1 MREQRWEDDRANQ
14 LLDAARVILEA
25 AGGWQ
30 GLEDDDDDDP
40 ARLLRFTELY
50 FSEGMRL
57 KVWPYVDQM
66 NRGIEV
72 GDLEDLRLGVLGLL
86 NAWCELSD
94 EDLSGRCPR
103 FRVGLPPVPEG
114 KGTDSS
120 CSTWTPSSLY
130 STLRS
135 TTSARPARQ
144 G

>member
-14 LLDAARVILEA
+14 LLDAARVVLEA

-72 GDLEDLRLGVLGLL
+72 GDFEDLRLGVLGLL
-86 NAWCELSD
+86 RIILCAD
-94 EDLSGRCPR
+94 TGP
-103 FRVGLPPVPEG
+103 
-114 KGTDSS
+114 
-120 CSTWTPSSLY
+120 
-130 STLRS
+130 
-135 TTSARPARQ
+135 Q
-144 G
+144 

>member
-1 MREQRWEDDRANQ
+1 MLTPLANASSIHRRPSVKWPCIHQ
-14 LLDAARVILEA
+14 NSHSDHPILATDCDSPFPSSHAIAARTLFCSV
-25 AGGWQ
+25 
-30 GLEDDDDDDP
+30 
-40 ARLLRFTELY
+40 
-50 FSEGMRL
+50 SS
-57 KVWPYVDQM
+57 
-66 NRGIEV
+66 
-72 GDLEDLRLGVLGLL
+72 LL